1 MSEVA
6 QSCPT
11 LCDPMDYSLPGSS
24 AHGIFKAI
32 VLEWVAISFSSG
44 SSQPRD
50 RTGVSHIVDRHF
62 TIWAIREDKAVVHV
76 IKLVSFRWL
85 WFSVCLQCKR
95 PVCRPW
101 VGKIHWRKE
110 WLPTPV
116 FFPGQFH
123 GRWSL
128 VDYSPWSFKESD
140 TEWITNTH
148 SRVSDWQEAKKCFTF
163 THAIPRIATWWCQM
177 AYVCLFSTGKISRNF
192 FFPFLYLQGYQGVF
206 FSLLF
211 INIFSQS
218 LIHKKVL
225 NGKSENLESVVNW
238 GENKGE
244 RK

>member
-1 MSEVA
+1 MEIRIFQVKEKNQKQWSFPP
-6 QSCPT
+6 SYK
-11 LCDPMDYSLPGSS
+11 DYFLSSKSTWENPRVQGDLWVSSLQDVCNQAIIWYPSRVLGFPG
-24 AHGIFKAI
+24 
-32 VLEWVAISFSSG
+32 G
-44 SSQPRD
+44 SDSR
-50 RTGVSHIVDRHF
+50 
-62 TIWAIREDKAVVHV
+62 
-76 IKLVSFRWL
+76 
-85 WFSVCLQCKR
+85 VCLQCKR